1 MVKKYP
7 EIISLGELLVEI
19 MRDRI
24 NSRHR
29 DIGATYRGP
38 FPSGAPAIF
47 IDSAAR
53 MGKPFD
59 LSTGFIGV
67 IGNDEFGECIL
78 RKLNNDGV
86 DTSQIR
92 ITNELT
98 TGIAFNQYNSDGS
111 RKFIFAQG
119 AAGETS
125 EFDIKEE
132 YFQNIKNIHIMGS
145 ALSISKKSRD
155 ACFKA
160 IKIAKKVNSNVVISF
175 DPNLRPEM
183 LDLETIIN
191 ISKPILEKTDI
202 LLPSGDEAEN
212 LANVK
217 GSEIACQKLLAMGPK
232 IVVLKQGY
240 RGCTVFTP
248 DENNGMKIDGFK
260 VTEKDPTGAG
270 DCFAGAFMIGYLIGW
285 ELERV
290 AKFAN
295 AVGALKVENFG
306 PMPNT
311 SYKEVISL
319 MKQFTS

>member
-1 MVKKYP
+1 MPNKYP

-24 NSRHR
+24 NSKHR
-29 DIGATYRGP
+29 EVGGTYRGP

-53 MGKPFD
+53 MGKPFE
-59 LSTGFIGV
+59 LSTGLIGV

-78 RKLNNDGV
+78 EKLHSDGV

-98 TGIAFNQYNSDGS
+98 TGIAFNQYNSGGS

-125 EFDIKEE
+125 EFDVKEE

-145 ALSISKKSRD
+145 ALAVSKQSRE
-155 ACFKA
+155 ACYKA
-160 IKIAKKVNSNVVISF
+160 IKIAKEINPNVIVSF
-175 DPNLRPEM
+175 DPNLREEM
-183 LDLETIIN
+183 LDLETILN
-191 ISKPILEKTDI
+191 ISRPILEKTDI
-202 LLPSGDEAEN
+202 LLPSGKEAEN
-212 LANVK
+212 LANMK
-217 GSEIACQKLLAMGPK
+217 GSERACQQLLKMGPK
-232 IVVLKQGY
+232 IVILKQGHK
-240 RGCTVFTP
+240 GCTIFTP
-248 DENNGMKIDGFK
+248 DKINGLKIDGFK
-260 VTEKDPTGAG
+260 VIEKDPTGAG
-270 DCFAGAFMIGYLIGW
+270 DCFGGAFIVGYLMDW
-285 ELERV
+285 KLERI

-295 AVGALKVENFG
+295 AVGALKVKTFG

-311 SYKEVISL
+311 SYQEVISL
-319 MKQFTS
+319 MT